1 METAYL
7 RPTTNDLRPQSRGVD
22 AVGTHVRKV
31 KQKFDVRA
39 IEDRWRRAWEE
50 QGIYRTPESSTR
62 PKMYV
67 LDFFPYPSGDGLSV
81 GHARNYVPTDVL
93 ARYSRMRGHAV
104 LHPMGWGLWTS
115 R

>member
-1 METAYL
+1 M
-7 RPTTNDLRPQSRGVD
+7 
-22 AVGTHVRKV
+22 

-50 QGIYRTPESSTR
+50 QGIYRTPEPSAR

-81 GHARNYVPTDVL
+81 IDGRVRDRITMPPDADRDTHVQLASAR
-93 ARYSRMRGHAV
+93 SR
-104 LHPMGWGLWTS
+104 
-115 R
+115 